1 MADQAH
7 ELAPHHLPPFLPS
20 ADGGDWLMTVM
31 IGVLIVGAVL
41 AGVFYLHLHSI
52 PERLAHKHGRVH
64 FELVAVLGLLALL
77 THNNIFWVAALILAF
92 IQFPDFRTP
101 IESIAQSLNSLS
113 GKGGSFS
120 RPPGGGGGKVENREE
135 SALSQPAP
143 AAASGHSGE
152 ARKVANESP
161 PEPSKQEL
169 NKEEPQHV

>member
-7 ELAPHHLPPFLPS
+7 QLAPHHLPPFLPS
-20 ADGGDWLMTVM
+20 ADGSDWLMTVM

-101 IESIAQSLNSLS
+101 IESIAHSLNRLS
-113 GKGGSFS
+113 GKGDSSSGAPESN
-120 RPPGGGGGKVENREE
+120 GGNVENREE
-135 SALSQPAP
+135 SAVSQPETL
-143 AAASGHSGE
+143 AASPHAGKAQKE
-152 ARKVANESP
+152 TAKSP
-161 PEPSKQEL
+161 PEQSGQEL